1 MSDIHAV
8 RKGLISVSPLHT
20 DTTHHAV
27 LPAFRAWEP
36 LLADEPVVATNP
48 PGRVLK

>member
-8 RKGLISVSPLHT
+8 RSGLISVSPLQT

-27 LPAFRAWEP
+27 LPAFRAWES
-36 LLADEPVVATNP
+36 LLAGEAAGGFDPS
-48 PGRVLK
+48 GRVIK